1 MNKPSAEKF
10 NVGDQLGAHVW
21 GDMGYNTLC
30 AVFCDENGAE
40 VVEPLGA
47 VNFHGWKYIT
57 KKLSALEAGKAYQ
70 FVGYIL
76 RKGSDTEAPF
86 GLSGTMKFDNVLKA
100 STSGINDMNQVS
112 HVTVGPNPASDYIV
126 AAADAL
132 IEKVELFN
140 TKGQL
145 VAANG
150 ANFVNVADMASG
162 MYVLKVYVSGQVS
175 THKVMV
181 KH

>member
-1 MNKPSAEKF
+1 M
-10 NVGDQLGAHVW
+10 
-21 GDMGYNTLC
+21 
-30 AVFCDENGAE
+30 
-40 VVEPLGA
+40 
-47 VNFHGWKYIT
+47 
-57 KKLSALEAGKAYQ
+57 
-70 FVGYIL
+70 
-76 RKGSDTEAPF
+76 
-86 GLSGTMKFDNVLKA
+86 
-100 STSGINDMNQVS
+100 
-112 HVTVGPNPASDYIV
+112 